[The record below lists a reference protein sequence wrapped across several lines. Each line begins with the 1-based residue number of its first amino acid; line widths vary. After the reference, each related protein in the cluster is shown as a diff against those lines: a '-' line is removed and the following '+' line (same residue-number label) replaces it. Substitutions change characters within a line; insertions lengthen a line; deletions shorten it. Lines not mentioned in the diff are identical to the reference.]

1 MEETTL
7 QHLQSS
13 RSSRVAKAKGRRRA
27 TTLFAGLGLLC
38 GLLGTALPGPAPALP
53 WGPKA
58 DTARANPSAVS
69 RGAGTPSTNVR
80 KVFDLTTPGAAVAV
94 AWASDGSAIAAAS
107 DYGGVLTVWDSNGHR
122 IQQITVTGGG
132 PALGGSIAFVA
143 GSSQLVFPPPDAVPN
158 SAAFS
163 VWDVASGAIVRTVSG
178 PQPNDDYPLNRALHF
193 MTSPDQAFLAAATF
207 GNRGSGNLERN
218 VIVYDTRSWRVVQT
232 MKVLPGVGSLCV
244 FGGGRL
250 IGLGTIAGGRIS
262 VRDLVSGI
270 PVKEIQ
276 AYEESPYGDLEL
288 RTVAGSPAGDLVMTG
303 VGLVFLKGTRKEY
316 EAWAA
321 SIESARVFRIQ
332 DGARIASFS
341 GARTPVRQAKWD
353 PKGRYVAFVDSG
365 DGLFL
370 WEPSIGSVKKVHV
383 PGASL
388 SLDIAPDGDRIA
400 VTTNKGVSVYS
411 VN

>member
-1 MEETTL
+1 M
-7 QHLQSS
+7 
-13 RSSRVAKAKGRRRA
+13 
-27 TTLFAGLGLLC
+27 
-38 GLLGTALPGPAPALP
+38 
-53 WGPKA
+53 
-58 DTARANPSAVS
+58 S

-270 PVKEIQ
+270 TVKEIQ

>member
-132 PALGGSIAFVA
+132 PALGGRSR
-143 GSSQLVFPPPDAVPN
+143 SLQ
-158 SAAFS
+158 
-163 VWDVASGAIVRTVSG
+163 
-178 PQPNDDYPLNRALHF
+178 ALHSSF
-193 MTSPDQAFLAAATF
+193 F
-207 GNRGSGNLERN
+207 R
-218 VIVYDTRSWRVVQT
+218 
-232 MKVLPGVGSLCV
+232 
-244 FGGGRL
+244 
-250 IGLGTIAGGRIS
+250 
-262 VRDLVSGI
+262 
-270 PVKEIQ
+270 
-276 AYEESPYGDLEL
+276 L
-288 RTVAGSPAGDLVMTG
+288 RTPS
-303 VGLVFLKGTRKEY
+303 
-316 EAWAA
+316 
-321 SIESARVFRIQ
+321 
-332 DGARIASFS
+332 
-341 GARTPVRQAKWD
+341 RTAQHSQCGMSHPERL
-353 PKGRYVAFVDSG
+353 FV
-365 DGLFL
+365 L
-370 WEPSIGSVKKVHV
+370 
-383 PGASL
+383 
-388 SLDIAPDGDRIA
+388 
-400 VTTNKGVSVYS
+400 
-411 VN
+411 